1 MKRRW
6 ISSAF
11 IAAALTIYTAFP
23 TFAAGPGQTEDPKPE
38 EVTQEQWSR
47 LNDQTI
53 DFDELPDLVRYFNPN
68 IQNITQNIDVSLDDM
83 KYINDK
89 MRRQVKDLQDD
100 ADKLKDSGA
109 TGTKEGMDQYV
120 QLNIDLK
127 VLKITADAL
136 TKSYDYMNRADSSV
150 KSNITFA
157 AKNYTYYADQIMIG
171 YNSALSNK
179 AMIEKIAELSNAAYE
194 AQALS
199 KQLGLATDADLLSAQ
214 KDLLLAKGSLIKIN
228 STIDNLNRSLC
239 MMTGYAA
246 DAAPAIGGLPQ
257 LTDEMIAA
265 LNLEEDTKKAVS
277 NNYDLISERHASSGK
292 TTTGMKNKDQSV
304 SEAEQNVIVTMQAYY
319 QGILQTKS
327 AYEAS
332 CTAFQKATLEKDKAD
347 RSYNLKMISNI
358 QYLQA
363 QMAYLKAQG
372 EKESA
377 YNTYYQAY
385 NTYQWAVQGII
396 MDSAK

>member
-1 MKRRW
+1 MRKRW
-6 ISSAF
+6 ISSAA
-11 IAAALTIYTAFP
+11 IVAALTIYTVFP
-23 TFAAGPGQTEDPKPE
+23 AFAAGPGQTADPKPE
-38 EVTQEQWSR
+38 EVTQEQWNR

-53 DFDELPDLVRYFNPN
+53 DFDELPDLVKYFNPN

-89 MRRQVKDLQDD
+89 MRRQIKDLKDD
-100 ADKLKDSGA
+100 TDELKDSGDINTEQGRA
-109 TGTKEGMDQYV
+109 LY
-120 QLNIDLK
+120 IDLSTNIIILQK
-127 VLKITADAL
+127 TVDSM
-136 TKSYDYMNRADSSV
+136 TKTYDKMNRSDSSV
-150 KSNITFA
+150 KSNITLA

-179 AMIEKIAELSNAAYE
+179 AMIEKVAELSNAAYE
-194 AQALS
+194 AQSLS
-199 KQLGLATDADLLSAQ
+199 KQIGLATEADVLSAQ
-214 KDLLLAKGSLIKIN
+214 KDVISAKGSLIKIN
-228 STIDNLNRSLC
+228 STIDNLSSSLC

-246 DAAPAIGGLPQ
+246 DASPVIGGLPQ

-265 LNLEEDTKKAVS
+265 LNLEEDTQKAIS
-277 NNYDLISERHASSGK
+277 NNDNVISERHASSGK
-292 TTTGMKNKDQSV
+292 TTTGMKNKDRSV
-304 SEAEQNVIVTMQAYY
+304 SEAEQNVAVTMQSYY
-319 QGILQTKS
+319 QELLQSKS
-327 AYEAS
+327 SYEAS
-332 CTAFQKATLEKDKAD
+332 CTAFQKANLEKDKAD
-347 RSYNLKMISNI
+347 RSYNLKMLSKI

>member
-1 MKRRW
+1 MKKRW
-6 ISSAF
+6 ITLAL
-11 IAAALTIYTAFP
+11 ITAALTICTAFP
-23 TFAAGPGQTEDPKPE
+23 AFADGPGQTDDPKPE

-47 LNDQTI
+47 LNDQKI
-53 DFDELPDLVRYFNPN
+53 DFDELPDLVKYFNPN
-68 IQNITQNIDVSLDDM
+68 MQNITQNIDVSLDDM

-89 MRRQVKDLQDD
+89 MRRQIKDLKDD
-100 ADKLKDSGA
+100 TDEVKDSGEINTEQGKA
-109 TGTKEGMDQYV
+109 LYIELSTNVMILQKTVDSMTK
-120 QLNIDLK
+120 
-127 VLKITADAL
+127 T
-136 TKSYDYMNRADSSV
+136 YDKMNRSDSSV
-150 KSNITFA
+150 KSNITLA

-194 AQALS
+194 AQSLS
-199 KQLGLATDADLLSAQ
+199 KQLGLATDADVLSSQ
-214 KDLLLAKGSLIKIN
+214 KDVIAAKGSLIKIN

-246 DAAPAIGGLPQ
+246 DVSPVIGGLPQ

-265 LNLEEDTKKAVS
+265 LNLEEDTQKAIS
-277 NNYDLISERHASSGK
+277 NNNDVISERHASSGK

-304 SEAEQNVIVTMQAYY
+304 SETEQNVAVTVQSYY
-319 QGILQTKS
+319 QGILQSKS
-327 AYEAS
+327 AYEAA
-332 CTAFQKATLEKDKAD
+332 CTAFQKAALEKDKAD
-347 RSYNLKMISNI
+347 RSYNLKMLSKI

-396 MDSAK
+396 MDSEK

>member
-1 MKRRW
+1 MRKRW

-11 IAAALTIYTAFP
+11 IAAALTVYTAFP
-23 TFAAGPGQTEDPKPE
+23 AFAAGPGQTEDPKPE

-53 DFDELPDLVRYFNPN
+53 EYKELPDLVRYFNPN
-68 IQNITQNIDVSLDDM
+68 IQNITQNIDVTLDDI
-83 KYINDK
+83 KYINDN
-89 MRRQVKDLQDD
+89 MRRQIMDLQDD

-109 TGTKEGMDQYV
+109 TGTVEGMEQYV
-120 QLNIDLK
+120 LLNINIKGLK
-127 VLKITADAL
+127 SAADSL
-136 TKSYDYMNRADSSV
+136 IKSYDYMNRADSSV

-199 KQLGLATDADLLSAQ
+199 KQLGLATEADVLSAQ
-214 KDLLLAKGSLIKIN
+214 KDLLSAKSSLIKIN
-228 STIDNLNRSLC
+228 STIDNLSRSLC
-239 MMTGYAA
+239 MMTGYAV
-246 DAAPAIGGLPQ
+246 DAAPVIEGLPQ

-265 LNLEEDTKKAVS
+265 LNLDEDTEKAVS
-277 NNYDLISERHASSGK
+277 NNYDLISERHSSSGK
-292 TTTGMKNKDQSV
+292 TTTGMKSKDQSV
-304 SEAEQNVIVTMQAYY
+304 SEAEQNIIVTMQAYY
-319 QGILQTKS
+319 QAILQSKS
-327 AYEAS
+327 AYTAAS
-332 CTAFQKATLEKDKAD
+332 TAFQKATLEKDKAD
-347 RSYNLKMISNI
+347 RSYQLNMLSKT

-372 EKESA
+372 EKDSA

-385 NTYQWAVQGII
+385 TTYQWAVQGII
-396 MDSAK
+396 MDSAE

>member
-1 MKRRW
+1 MRKRW
-6 ISSAF
+6 ISSAL
-11 IAAALTIYTAFP
+11 ITAVLTICTAFP
-23 TFAAGPGQTEDPKPE
+23 AFAAGPGQTADPKPE

-53 DFDELPDLVRYFNPN
+53 DFDELPDLVKYFNPN
-68 IQNITQNIDVSLDDM
+68 MQNITQNIDVSLDDM

-89 MRRQVKDLQDD
+89 MRRQIKDLKDD
-100 ADKLKDSGA
+100 TDEVKDSGEINTEQGRA
-109 TGTKEGMDQYV
+109 LYIELSTNVMILQKTVDAMTK
-120 QLNIDLK
+120 
-127 VLKITADAL
+127 T
-136 TKSYDYMNRADSSV
+136 YDKMNRSDSSV
-150 KSNITFA
+150 KSNITLA

-194 AQALS
+194 AQSLS
-199 KQLGLATDADLLSAQ
+199 KQLGLATDADLLSSQ
-214 KDLLLAKGSLIKIN
+214 KDVIAAKGSLIKIN
-228 STIDNLNRSLC
+228 STIDNLNSSLC

-246 DAAPAIGGLPQ
+246 DASPVIGGLPQ

-277 NNYDLISERHASSGK
+277 NNNDVISERHSSSGK
-292 TTTGMKNKDQSV
+292 TTTGMKNKEQSV
-304 SEAEQNVIVTMQAYY
+304 SETEQNVAVTVQAYY
-319 QGILQTKS
+319 QEILQSKS
-327 AYEAS
+327 AYEAA
-332 CTAFQKATLEKDKAD
+332 CTAFQKAALEKDKAD
-347 RSYNLKMISNI
+347 RSYNLKMLSKI

-385 NTYQWAVQGII
+385 NTYQWAVKGII